1 MQHGGRPRQY
11 LLIGE
16 VTVKDPIAYEQYRS
30 EVGDL
35 IARHHGEYVVR
46 GGEIEVVAGDWRPN
60 RLIILR
66 FPVKTYLN
74 ALSRFGLLRRQQ
86 ALLNGAEVAVVQG

>member
-30 EVGDL
+30 ELGDL
-35 IARHHGEYVVR
+35 IARHHGVVR